1 MDDATL
7 AATLQKLEEGR
18 LEMEGLITWGTNYTF
33 LVQVLGETPPDS
45 LQAIYKPQ
53 RGERPLWDFPVGTL
67 CLRERAAFLVSEALG
82 WRLTP
87 PTILRDGPQGYG
99 SLQLFIDHDPNQHY
113 LRFGEQPQYH
123 PQIRQ
128 IVLFDYVINNADRKS
143 GHVLLDDAN
152 RLWAIDHG
160 ICFHAE
166 YKLRTVIWEFA
177 GAPISPVEC
186 DALQQLK
193 NQLETPAGAL
203 TTQLCH
209 LISPRELEAMVRRLD
224 TLLASQMFP
233 KPRAGRHYPWPPV

>member
-1 MDDATL
+1 MDDATVS
-7 AATLQKLEEGR
+7 ATLQKLEEGQ
-18 LEMEGLITWGTNYTF
+18 LEMEGLITWGSNYTF
-33 LVQVLGETPPDS
+33 LVQVTDAGADES

-67 CLRERAAFLVSEALG
+67 CLRERAAFLISEALG

-99 SLQLFIDHDPNQHY
+99 SLQLFVEHDPNQHY
-113 LRFGEQPQYH
+113 LRFGEQTQYH
-123 PQIRQ
+123 PQIQQ

-143 GHVLLDDAN
+143 GHVLLGDSN

-177 GAPISPVEC
+177 GAPIPSEQC
-186 DALQQLK
+186 EALQNLK
-193 NQLETPAGAL
+193 NQLQARQGAL
-203 TTQLCH
+203 PSQLCQ
-209 LISPRELEAMVRRLD
+209 LITVRELEAMLRRID
-224 TLLASQMFP
+224 VLLAAQTFP
-233 KPRAGRHYPWPPV
+233 KPRSGRHYPWPPI